1 VDRTFVDAHTE
12 GFEAFRDFIEP
23 YTPEAVAAD
32 VDLAPD
38 AIRRLAH
45 TIQRGQRVSFWWTM
59 GVNQGHEAVRTAQ
72 ALIDL
77 ALLTGNIGRPGTGA
91 NSITG
96 QCNAMGSRLF
106 SNTTCLLGG
115 HEFENPEHR
124 AKVARVLGIEEAR
137 IPRRTSLA
145 YDQILAEIRAG
156 RIRALWVIATNTA
169 HSWIHQSEARETLRQ
184 LDVLVVQDLYAT
196 TETAQL
202 ADIVLPAAGWGEKDG
217 TFINSER
224 RIGLMRKVRRA
235 PGQALAD
242 FHIFRLVGEAWGCGR
257 LFARWQQPEDV
268 FATMQE
274 ITRGQPCDVS
284 GIAGYRMLEETGGV
298 QWPLREGEPPETER
312 RLFEDGRFYRA
323 KARARFCFEAPHRV
337 PEPTDEAFPLLLITG
352 RGSSSQWHTQT
363 RTSKSAVLRKLY
375 RNECTVEIHPKD
387 AARIGIATE
396 ERVRVRSRRGVI
408 DARAVLRETVR
419 EGEVFISMHDASTNR
434 LTYPAVDPYS
444 RQPSYKHCAVRV
456 ERIDGV

>member
-1 VDRTFVDAHTE
+1 
-12 GFEAFRDFIEP
+12 
-23 YTPEAVAAD
+23 
-32 VDLAPD
+32 
-38 AIRRLAH
+38 
-45 TIQRGQRVSFWWTM
+45 M

-91 NSITG
+91 NSVTG

-106 SNTTCLLGG
+106 GNTTCLLGG

-124 AKVARVLGIEEAR
+124 AKVAKVLGIDEAR
-137 IPRRTSLA
+137 IPGRASLA
-145 YDQILAEIRAG
+145 YDQILAEIRTG
-156 RIRALWVIATNTA
+156 RIRALWVIATNGA
-169 HSWIHQSEARETLRQ
+169 HSWIHQNEARETLQQ

-224 RIGLMRKVRRA
+224 RIGLLRKVRRA

-242 FHIFRLVGEAWGCGR
+242 FHIFRLVAEAWGCGD

-268 FATMQE
+268 FAAMQA
-274 ITRGQPCDVS
+274 ISRGQPCDIS
-284 GIAGYRMLEETGGV
+284 GIAGYRMIDEAGGV
-298 QWPLREGEPPETER
+298 QWPLREGESPATER
-312 RLFEDGRFYRA
+312 RLFEDGGFYRA
-323 KARARFCFEAPHRV
+323 NARARFCFEAPRPV

-363 RTSKSAVLRKLY
+363 RTGKSAVLRKLY
-375 RNECTVEIHPKD
+375 RDECLVEIHPKD
-387 AARIGIATE
+387 AARIGVETE
-396 ERVRVRSRRGVI
+396 ERVRVRSRRGEI
-408 DARAVLRETVR
+408 EARAVLRETVR
-419 EGEVFISMHDASTNR
+419 EGEVFVSMHDAATNR
-434 LTYPAVDPYS
+434 LTYPAFDPYS
-444 RQPSYKHCAVRV
+444 RQPSYKHCAVAI
-456 ERIDGV
+456 ERAEPA